1 MLHAGFAIGQYPAMQ
16 ERRQEPLSGQRN
28 VYGEPLK
35 SCSERP
41 LTGFFRTGCCHTGPD
56 DVGLHTVCVVVT
68 ADFLAFSKARGNDL
82 STPHP
87 EFDFPGLKPGDRW
100 CLCAARWREAFEAG
114 KAPRVILGATHEAT
128 LEIVDFDD
136 LKRYAID
143 LA

>member
-1 MLHAGFAIGQYPAMQ
+1 ML
-16 ERRQEPLSGQRN
+16 ERRAEPVEEQRN

-41 LTGFFRTGCCHTGPD
+41 LTGFFRTGCCHTGPED
-56 DVGLHTVCVVVT
+56 FGLQTVCVEVT
-68 ADFLAFSKARGNDL
+68 AEFLAFSKAAGNDL
-82 STPHP
+82 STPQP
-87 EFDFPGLKPGDRW
+87 EFGFPGLNPRDRW
-100 CLCAARWREAFEAG
+100 CLCAARWRDAFEAG

-128 LEIVDFDD
+128 LELVKLGD